1 MTESTQ
7 RDSRV
12 AFDVTV
18 SDHIARVT
26 MKGPG
31 KGNALGPDFWREA
44 PGVFDDIDADSDV
57 RAVVLTGAAGN
68 FTFGLDLV
76 AMTSELRYALAAPA
90 MAAERTRF
98 LDQIT
103 LMQRAITALMSCRKP
118 VVASISGWCVG
129 AGIDIIC
136 AADVRVCSREATFSA
151 RAVRIGIVEDMG
163 SLQRLPA
170 IVGEGAARELCL
182 TGEDFDATRAA
193 ALGLVNHV
201 DDTPEAALQHAESIA
216 ARIAANPPLTV
227 QGVKHM
233 MNQYAHD
240 GMRESLQYNA
250 LWNATFMQSRDFAEA
265 MSAFAQKRA
274 PKFEGR

>member
-1 MTESTQ
+1 MSESAQ
-7 RDSRV
+7 GNSRI
-12 AFDVTV
+12 AFDVSVT
-18 SDHIARVT
+18 DHIARVVL
-26 MKGPG
+26 KGLG

-44 PGVFDDIDADSDV
+44 PGVFDEIDADPEI
-57 RAVVLTGAAGN
+57 RAVVLSGACDN

-98 LDQIT
+98 LDQLT
-103 LMQRAITALMSCRKP
+103 TMQRAIISLMSCRKP

-129 AGIDIIC
+129 AGIDVIC
-136 AADVRVCSREATFSA
+136 AADVRVCSSEAMFSV
-151 RAVRIGIVEDMG
+151 RAVRVGIVEDMG

-170 IVGEGAARELCL
+170 IIGEGAARELCL
-182 TGEDFDATRAA
+182 TGEDFGAAKAA

-201 DDTPEAALQHAESIA
+201 DDTPEAALQHAMEIA

-227 QGVKHM
+227 QGVKRV
-233 MNQYAHD
+233 MNERAYA
-240 GMRESLQYNA
+240 GVRESLHYTA

-265 MSAFAQKRA
+265 ISAFTEKRQ
-274 PKFEGR
+274 PRFEGR

>member
-7 RDSRV
+7 RESRL
-12 AFDVTV
+12 AFDVNV
-18 SDHIARVT
+18 SDYIAHVT

-44 PGVFDDIDADSDV
+44 PGVFDDIDANPDV

-76 AMTSELRYALAAPA
+76 AMTSELRYALGAPA

-103 LMQRAITALMSCRKP
+103 LMQRAITSLMTCRKP

-136 AADVRVCSREATFSA
+136 AADVRVCSSEATFSA

-182 TGEDFDATRAA
+182 TGEDFGAAKAA

-201 DDTPEAALQHAESIA
+201 ADTPEAALRHAESIA
-216 ARIAANPPLTV
+216 KRIAANPPLTV
-227 QGVKHM
+227 QGVKHV

-240 GMRESLQYNA
+240 KMRESLRYNA

-265 MSAFAQKRA
+265 MSAFAEKRE
-274 PKFEGR
+274 PRFEGR

>member
-1 MTESTQ
+1 MTESLQ
-7 RDSRV
+7 GAPRL

-18 SDHIARVT
+18 ADNIARVT
-26 MKGPG
+26 LKGAG

-44 PGVFDDIDADSDV
+44 PDVFDGIDADPEV
-57 RAVVLTGAAGN
+57 RAVVLSGAGGN

-98 LDQIT
+98 LDQLT
-103 LMQRAITALMSCRKP
+103 AMQRAITSLMSCRKP

-129 AGIDIIC
+129 AGIDVIC
-136 AADVRVCSREATFSA
+136 AADVRVCSSDAMFSA

-170 IVGEGAARELCL
+170 IIGEGAARELCL

-193 ALGLVNHV
+193 KLGLVNHV
-201 DDTPEAALQHAESIA
+201 DDTPDAALQHALEIA
-216 ARIAANPPLTV
+216 TRIAANPPLTV
-227 QGVKHM
+227 QGVKRV
-233 MNQYAHD
+233 MNRSSHAAIRD
-240 GMRESLQYNA
+240 GLHYTA

-265 MSAFAQKRA
+265 ISAFTEKRE

>member
-1 MTESTQ
+1 MTESVQ
-7 RDSRV
+7 RIPRV
-12 AFDVTV
+12 AFDVELSEYV
-18 SDHIARVT
+18 AHVT
-26 MKGPG
+26 LKGPG

-44 PGVFDDIDADSDV
+44 PAVFDEIDADSEI
-57 RAVVLTGAAGN
+57 RAVVLDGAGGN
-68 FTFGLDLV
+68 FTFGLDLI

-98 LDQIT
+98 LDQLT
-103 LMQRAITALMSCRKP
+103 AMQRAVVSLMSCRKP

-129 AGIDIIC
+129 AGIDLIC
-136 AADVRVCSREATFSA
+136 AADIRVCSAEAMFSA

-201 DDTPEAALQHAESIA
+201 DDTPADALQHALSIA
-216 ARIAANPPLTV
+216 TRIAANPPLTV
-227 QGVKHM
+227 QGVKRV
-233 MNQYAHD
+233 MNQSSHD
-240 GMRESLQYNA
+240 GMRESLHYTA

-265 MSAFAQKRA
+265 MSAFVEKRA
-274 PKFEGR
+274 PSFEGR